1 MTLTQVLD
9 NQQVTYSAYG
19 IVIGRDWGFGITM
32 YPSIRYDN
40 FKSLEDLEQ
49 AISQGIKDKSIDSG
63 MGYESV
69 FGCMMQ
75 ISVNTNLLI
84 NDKIFTN
91 VEQEDKIYGEDVR
104 LSQYTDSL
112 EDYFY
117 EWINS
122 QYN

>member
-1 MTLTQVLD
+1 MLQKLFIFFLYIFWSQIVFFKMFKFTIKLLT
-9 NQQVTYSAYG
+9 
-19 IVIGRDWGFGITM
+19 
-32 YPSIRYDN
+32 YDN

-49 AISQGIKDKSIDSG
+49 AINQGIKDESVDSG
-63 MGYESV
+63 MGYESI

-104 LSQYTDSL
+104 LSQYINSL